1 MTRFSRFD
9 RHPDELISASLTGDL
24 NAAERR
30 DLEVHLAACEECQ
43 QTLDAF
49 RAQRELLSGLH
60 VMPAP
65 RDLEARVRSRAAA
78 GGNGPWWRRPGGIL
92 ALGGTL
98 ATVAAAALLAFV
110 VLNTVRP
117 TPPAASGSPS
127 ASPIASGTATPVPSA
142 SATAALPGPIGLQPG
157 DMAYFSLTGPK
168 ENRRLDVRNQRSG
181 DAVQLIAPSPGAW
194 GAVQRAALSPDMER
208 LAFAVLNDG
217 KGTWSLYV
225 ARLRDG
231 TTTAL
236 GETFA
241 WAFSDRLLWSPDGR
255 YLAFTITVFGLG
267 CEVACPTDAA
277 GYAIQPGTSDVWI
290 YDVAA
295 SAATKI
301 THVGNAFVASW
312 SPTLANT
319 EMLWMGLAAADPS
332 SVAVKWDAAAG
343 LHAFDVNGTD
353 AAETKKGAFLP
364 MLSPNG
370 MNAIYWRGT
379 LQMGSEG
386 WAFASGGLPYISSVK
401 DGIPLWSDDPLFDDL
416 SVTGPGDG
424 FTSGSVG
431 WSADSEA
438 HAFWGGLWP
447 GIPQP
452 AGYPDPNAVYVG
464 YAAAG
469 HYHLNKDSRV
479 AYGPADSDNYLVD
492 VALSP
497 DGRMVALTLG
507 VPTPEFGASALLRL
521 LPVAGD
527 SGSDVGSKQP
537 AWNGPAVFVP
547 AN

>member
-1 MTRFSRFD
+1 
-9 RHPDELISASLTGDL
+9 
-24 NAAERR
+24 
-30 DLEVHLAACEECQ
+30 
-43 QTLDAF
+43 
-49 RAQRELLSGLH
+49 
-60 VMPAP
+60 
-65 RDLEARVRSRAAA
+65 
-78 GGNGPWWRRPGGIL
+78 
-92 ALGGTL
+92 
-98 ATVAAAALLAFV
+98 
-110 VLNTVRP
+110 
-117 TPPAASGSPS
+117 
-127 ASPIASGTATPVPSA
+127 
-142 SATAALPGPIGLQPG
+142 
-157 DMAYFSLTGPK
+157 MAYFSLTGPK

-181 DAVQLIAPSPGAW
+181 DAVQLIPPAPGAW
-194 GAVQRAALSPDMER
+194 GAVQRAALSPDMQR

-225 ARLRDG
+225 ARLSDG

-236 GETFA
+236 GETEPR
-241 WAFSDRLLWSPDGR
+241 AFGDRLLWSQDGR
-255 YLAFTITVFGLG
+255 YLAFTITRPGVWG
-267 CEVACPTDAA
+267 CEVLPCPS
-277 GYAIQPGTSDVWI
+277 PGPGSSDYVGPGSSDVWI
-290 YDVAA
+290 YEVGTGAA
-295 SAATKI
+295 MQV

-312 SPTLANT
+312 SPTVANT
-319 EMLWMGLAAADPS
+319 EMLWMGRAAADPS

-343 LHAFDVNGTD
+343 LHAFDVTGTD

-364 MLSPNG
+364 LLSPNG

-379 LQMGSEG
+379 MQFADAG
-386 WAFASGGLPYISSVK
+386 WTFASGGLPCISGVK

-416 SVTGPGDG
+416 TVTGPGDG
-424 FTSGSVG
+424 FTSGSVT

-479 AYGPADSDNYLVD
+479 AYGPPNSDNYLVD

-497 DGRMVALTLG
+497 DGTMAALTLG
-507 VPTPEFGASALLRL
+507 VPTPEFGASALLQL
-521 LPVAGD
+521 MPVAGD
-527 SGSDVGSKQP
+527 GMTNVGSNQP

>member
-24 NAAERR
+24 NATERR
-30 DLEVHLAACEECQ
+30 DLEVHLAACEECR

-60 VMPAP
+60 MMPAP
-65 RDLEARVRSRAAA
+65 RDLEARVRSRVAA
-78 GGNGPWWRRPGGIL
+78 GGDGPWWRRPGGIL

-117 TPPAASGSPS
+117 TPPAASATPS
-127 ASPIASGTATPVPSA
+127 ASPIASGSTTPVPSA
-142 SATAALPGPIGLQPG
+142 TATAALPAPIGLRPG
-157 DMAYFSLTGPK
+157 DMAYFTLTGPK

-181 DAVQLIAPSPGAW
+181 DGVQLIPPAPGAW
-194 GAVQRAALSPDMER
+194 GAVQRAALSPDMQR

-225 ARLRDG
+225 ASLKDG
-231 TTTAL
+231 TTTAI
-236 GETFA
+236 GETVPL
-241 WAFSDRLLWSPDGR
+241 AFGDRLLWSPDGR
-255 YLAFTITVFGLG
+255 YMAFTIASDTASKL
-267 CEVACPTDAA
+267 
-277 GYAIQPGTSDVWI
+277 GTSDVWLYEMATGAAI
-290 YDVAA
+290 QITDAGDAYAA
-295 SAATKI
+295 SWAAPLRGI
-301 THVGNAFVASW
+301 
-312 SPTLANT
+312 
-319 EMLWMGLAAADPS
+319 ERLWMGLGATEPS
-332 SVAVKWDAAAG
+332 SVLVQWDPNIGPHTRVSDGATIQYFEVTGADAA
-343 LHAFDVNGTD
+343 D
-353 AAETKKGAFLP
+353 TKKGAFLP
-364 MLSPNG
+364 LLSPNG
-370 MNAIYWRGT
+370 MNAIYWQGT
-379 LQMGSEG
+379 MQFGDDG
-386 WAFASGGLPYISSVK
+386 WTFASGGLPYISGVK

-416 SVTGPGDG
+416 SVTGPSDG
-424 FTSGSVG
+424 FTSGSLT

-438 HAFWGGLWP
+438 HAFWGGRWP

-479 AYGPADSDNYLVD
+479 AYGPPNSDNYLVD

-497 DGRMVALTLG
+497 DGRMVALTVG
-507 VPTPEFGASALLRL
+507 VPTPEFGASALLQL
-521 LPVAGD
+521 MPVAGD
-527 SGSDVGSKQP
+527 GMTNVGSNQP

-547 AN
+547 PS